1 MGFPGT
7 ANLLIG
13 AERGRENSWRPERT
27 SLRSAYLSID
37 LKETVFMPPH
47 NLPVFSPSGLTRFLV
62 RALFLCLL
70 TSWTFPVRAEVKA
83 LTVLHTNDL
92 HARFDPQP
100 DGSGGIANLAAYI
113 QSVRKQRPGQV
124 LLLDAGDNT
133 LGTSLCVLFDGEP
146 IYDLMNRLGYN
157 LRTLGNHE
165 FDYGV
170 EKIARFRS
178 FAHFP
183 VVSANA
189 LHNGQLIA
197 DDATT
202 VLNVNGLRVGVLGLT
217 IPFSQKDPTVTF
229 QNLHDTAARYLPDLR
244 TRSQIL
250 VALTHIGVENDRTLA
265 REFPD
270 LDFIIGGH
278 SHTEMDKPVEE
289 GKTWIVQTGAY
300 GKRVGQLD
308 LTFDTETNRIV
319 SRAWK
324 IVPLPSP
331 SQTPDAA
338 ILQRLQEWEAKIPRE
353 VSAPIGF
360 NPRPLTLAEVK
371 AEIERIWQETCRTDF
386 GLQNVG
392 ATRAALP
399 EGPIQE
405 RHIWDCMPFDNTLVI
420 LQLTADQVAEE
431 RGQTRFSEQ
440 KPLYSVVTNNYFADQ
455 LIKKYRLPETQVKR
469 LDLSWRKPVLDYIKA
484 NGGLLAPETEAVPA
498 GMAKTPGK
506 P

>member
-1 MGFPGT
+1 MLFYHDPIESTQTSGHPIGLRFRN
-7 ANLLIG
+7 ARSSRLLI
-13 AERGRENSWRPERT
+13 SP
-27 SLRSAYLSID
+27 YL
-37 LKETVFMPPH
+37 
-47 NLPVFSPSGLTRFLV
+47 RFLLRRFSV
-62 RALFLCLL
+62 CLFLSVLL
-70 TSWTFPVRAEVKA
+70 ILTAITPVRAEVKA

-92 HARFDPQP
+92 HARFDPHP

-178 FAHFP
+178 FARFP
-183 VVSANA
+183 VVSANTF
-189 LHNGQLIA
+189 HNGQLIA
-197 DDATT
+197 DEATT
-202 VLNVNGLRVGVLGLT
+202 VLEVNGLRVGVLGLT
-217 IPFSQKDPTVTF
+217 IPFSQKDPAVTF
-229 QNLHDTAARYLPDLR
+229 QNLHDTAARRLPDLR
-244 TRSQIL
+244 ARAQIL

-278 SHTEMDKPVEE
+278 SHTEMDKPIQE

-300 GKRVGQLD
+300 GKRVGHLD
-308 LTFDTETNRIV
+308 LAFDTETNRIV

-324 IVPLPSP
+324 IVPLPVAGLA
-331 SQTPDAA
+331 PDAA
-338 ILQRLQEWEAKIPRE
+338 ILQRLQEWEAKIPKE

-360 NPRPLTLAEVK
+360 NTRPLAIPEVK
-371 AEIERIWQETCRTDF
+371 VEIERIWQETFQTDF
-386 GLQNVG
+386 ALQNVG

-399 EGPIQE
+399 EGPIRE
-405 RHIWDCMPFDNTLVI
+405 SHIWDCMPFDNTLVI

-431 RGQTRFSEQ
+431 RGQTRFSEKQ
-440 KPLYSVVTNNYFADQ
+440 PLYSVVTNNYFADQ
-455 LIKKYRLPETQVKR
+455 LIKKYRLPESQVKR
-469 LDLSWRKPVLDYIKA
+469 LDISWRKPVLDSIKS
-484 NGGLLAPETEAVPA
+484 NGGLLAPTEAEP
-498 GMAKTPGK
+498 MAARP
-506 P
+506 

>member
-1 MGFPGT
+1 M
-7 ANLLIG
+7 
-13 AERGRENSWRPERT
+13 
-27 SLRSAYLSID
+27 LSMTQRNP
-37 LKETVFMPPH
+37 L
-47 NLPVFSPSGLTRFLV
+47 VFSYSISTRFLV

-70 TSWTFPVRAEVKA
+70 TVWTFPARAEVKA
-83 LTVLHTNDL
+83 VTLLHTNDL
-92 HARFDPQP
+92 HARFDPHP

-157 LRTLGNHE
+157 VRTLGNHE

-178 FAHFP
+178 FARFP
-183 VVSANA
+183 VVCANA
-189 LHNGQLIA
+189 FHNGQLIA
-197 DDATT
+197 DEATT
-202 VLNVNGLRVGVLGLT
+202 VLNVNGLKVGVLGLT
-217 IPFSQKDPTVTF
+217 IPFSQKDPTVEF
-229 QNLHDTAARYLPDLR
+229 KDLHDTAARYLPDLR
-244 TRSQIL
+244 ARSQIL

-265 REFPD
+265 RDFPD

-308 LTFDTETNRIV
+308 LEFDTETNRIV

-324 IVPLPSP
+324 IVPLPAP
-331 SQTPDAA
+331 GLAPDAA
-338 ILQRLQEWEAKIPRE
+338 ILKRLQEWEAKIPQE

-360 NPRPLTLAEVK
+360 NPRPLAIPEVK
-371 AEIERIWQETCRTDF
+371 AEIERIWRETFQTDF
-386 GLQNVG
+386 ALQNVG
-392 ATRAALP
+392 ATRVALP
-399 EGPIQE
+399 AGSIRES
-405 RHIWDCMPFDNTLVI
+405 HIWDCMPFDNTLVI

-431 RGQTRFSEQ
+431 RGQTRFSEK

-455 LIKKYRLPETQVKR
+455 LIKKYRLPESQVKR
-469 LDLSWRKPVLDYIKA
+469 LDFSWRKPVLDYIKA
-484 NGGLLAPETEAVPA
+484 NGGLLTPNETDESI
-498 GMAKTPGK
+498 TTGK

>member
-1 MGFPGT
+1 
-7 ANLLIG
+7 
-13 AERGRENSWRPERT
+13 
-27 SLRSAYLSID
+27 
-37 LKETVFMPPH
+37 MPPH

-202 VLNVNGLRVGVLGLT
+202 VLNVNGLRVGVL
-217 IPFSQKDPTVTF
+217 
-229 QNLHDTAARYLPDLR
+229 
-244 TRSQIL
+244 
-250 VALTHIGVENDRTLA
+250 
-265 REFPD
+265 
-270 LDFIIGGH
+270 
-278 SHTEMDKPVEE
+278 
-289 GKTWIVQTGAY
+289 
-300 GKRVGQLD
+300 
-308 LTFDTETNRIV
+308 
-319 SRAWK
+319 
-324 IVPLPSP
+324 
-331 SQTPDAA
+331 
-338 ILQRLQEWEAKIPRE
+338 
-353 VSAPIGF
+353 
-360 NPRPLTLAEVK
+360 
-371 AEIERIWQETCRTDF
+371 
-386 GLQNVG
+386 
-392 ATRAALP
+392 
-399 EGPIQE
+399 
-405 RHIWDCMPFDNTLVI
+405 
-420 LQLTADQVAEE
+420 
-431 RGQTRFSEQ
+431 
-440 KPLYSVVTNNYFADQ
+440 
-455 LIKKYRLPETQVKR
+455 
-469 LDLSWRKPVLDYIKA
+469 
-484 NGGLLAPETEAVPA
+484 
-498 GMAKTPGK
+498 
-506 P
+506 